1 MTSLTRKLLLWEPIA
16 HFLLHNKPLLAKGIG
31 DEFEPIELSLKSYRI
46 VLVKPSVSVPTSV
59 AYSLVTPVLP
69 EESVRDTVSRPVE
82 EWRGRLINDFEESV
96 FARFPEIGEIADR
109 LYEQGAVYAFMSG
122 SGSRYSPYSI
132 KKSILPIVIR
142 GVLFGLE
149 FVKYSV

>member
-1 MTSLTRKLLLWEPIA
+1 MVLSDAAFLLAMVRDYFRLPLSDDELDRKLLLWEPIA
-16 HFLLHNKPLLAKGIG
+16 HFSCHNKPLLAKGIG

-96 FARFPEIGEIADR
+96 FARFPE
-109 LYEQGAVYAFMSG
+109 
-122 SGSRYSPYSI
+122 
-132 KKSILPIVIR
+132 
-142 GVLFGLE
+142 
-149 FVKYSV
+149 

>member
-1 MTSLTRKLLLWEPIA
+1 MPI
-16 HFLLHNKPLLAKGIG
+16 FLHNKPLLAKGIG

-69 EESVRDTVSRPVE
+69 EEPVRDTVSRPVE

-96 FARFPEIGEIADR
+96 FARFPEIGEIKDR
-109 LYEQGAVYAFMSG
+109 LYEQGAVYASMSG
-122 SGSRYSPYSI
+122 SGSS
-132 KKSILPIVIR
+132 VFA
-142 GVLFGLE
+142 LFDKEVDLADCYPGC
-149 FVKYSV
+149 FVWTGICEV